1 MAAFAVRQVKKIL
14 FVSPQKQRADE
25 TSKKMIMKLTMFK
38 SKLHQMKV
46 TEANLHY
53 EGSITIDADLLDKAQ
68 MLPYEKVQV
77 VNITNGA
84 RLETYTIAGE
94 RGSGVCC
101 MNGAAARRT
110 QIGDRIIVIAYAEM
124 APEEASRHKPHVV
137 ILDENNNPKRIINET
152 NYADQYNLDG
162 DFVN

>member
-1 MAAFAVRQVKKIL
+1 M
-14 FVSPQKQRADE
+14 
-25 TSKKMIMKLTMFK
+25 TLTMFK

-53 EGSITIDADLLDKAQ
+53 EGSITIDADLLDKAGI
-68 MLPYEKVQV
+68 LAHEKVQV

-94 RGSGVCC
+94 RGSRVCC
-101 MNGAAARRT
+101 LNGAAARKT

-124 APEEASRHKPHVV
+124 TSEEAQNYEPQVV
-137 ILDENNNPKRIINET
+137 VLDENNDPKTIVDET
-152 NYADQYNLDG
+152 VYADSYDLETG
-162 DFVN
+162 LRE